1 MLLHPTNDTSP
12 YLNAGGVAVLVDV
25 VDATGVEGGRTTDDA
40 VDLECWR
47 KVIINNWDIANS
59 NRHFV
64 SNKSTICAKLTGAV
78 AATVP
83 PTHANTLRED
93 HVQSEG
99 HRAQK

>member
-1 MLLHPTNDTSP
+1 MLEKRSL
-12 YLNAGGVAVLVDV
+12 
-25 VDATGVEGGRTTDDA
+25 
-40 VDLECWR
+40 
-47 KVIINNWDIANS
+47 NNWDIANS

-83 PTHANTLRED
+83 PTHANAFREE
-93 HVQSEG
+93 HCQSEG